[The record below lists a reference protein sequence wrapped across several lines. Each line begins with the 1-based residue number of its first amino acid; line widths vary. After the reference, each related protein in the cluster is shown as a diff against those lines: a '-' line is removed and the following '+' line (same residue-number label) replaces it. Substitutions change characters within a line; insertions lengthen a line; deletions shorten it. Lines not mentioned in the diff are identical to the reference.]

1 MKIGYARVSTQEQNL
16 DRQIKALEDAQVEKI
31 YTDKAS
37 GKDNNRPQFQSML
50 EFARK
55 GDTIVVHSL
64 DRLGRDY
71 DNIKS
76 TIQELNSQ
84 GISLNVLDAPFLN
97 LQTGNDT
104 LDKALSDMLISL
116 LGYIADN
123 ERKKTLERQAQGIA
137 IAKEKGIYQGKPL
150 EYSATAKDPKKRAV
164 YHSIVADL
172 KAGQAIAG
180 IAKKYGVTR
189 KLVYRIKADIEN
201 VNL

>member
-1 MKIGYARVSTQEQNL
+1 MKIGYARVSTVEQNL
-16 DRQIKALEDAQVEKI
+16 DRQIKALEDAKVEKLFQ
-31 YTDKAS
+31 DKAS
-37 GKDNNRPQFQSML
+37 GKDTNRPEFQAMI
-50 EFARK
+50 EYARQ
-55 GDTIVVHSL
+55 GDTIIVQSL

-71 DNIKS
+71 DAIKS
-76 TIQELNSQ
+76 TIQDLSNK
-84 GISLNVLDAPFLN
+84 GISLQVLDAPFLN
-97 LQTGNDT
+97 LQTGNET
-104 LDKALSDMLISL
+104 LDKALADMLISL

-150 EYSATAKDPKKRAV
+150 EYSPQAKDPKKRAI

-172 KAGQAIAG
+172 QADLAIAG

-189 KLVYRIKADIEN
+189 KLVYRIKDDLEN